1 MEWEQMAERLFAMGK
16 QKNATDME
24 AFGAAGRQLEIKFF
38 KGEMA
43 DYSLSESRGISLRG
57 LVDGKMGYSY
67 SEKLDEA
74 SAELL
79 AEQMAGSAAVIDS
92 EDKQEIYEGS
102 DAYETVDVYNPKL
115 DETPVADKIEFT
127 RELEQ
132 AALDQDERVSA
143 VNYCL
148 YGESQGEVW
157 MINTKGLNLHEKANL
172 AYAYLSVVV
181 KEDGDIKT
189 GAKFIAGN
197 DFGKFSAKKLAE
209 KAVQEALSLLGAKS
223 VPAGGYPVILR
234 YDVAGD
240 LLGAFGG
247 IFSAEAVQKG
257 LSLLKG
263 RLNEPIAADTVSIID
278 DPFMAG
284 GLASASFDGEGVAT
298 RYKRVVDK
306 GVLTTYLHNLKTA
319 AKDNVAST
327 GNASKPSYKATVG
340 IAPSNFYIENGETSL
355 ESMMGKMGRG
365 LLIID
370 VQGLHSGLNAVS
382 GDFSL
387 PATGYLVEDGKIV
400 RPVDQITIAGNFFEM
415 LKDIAMVGSDLTFGM
430 PGTAYI
436 GSPSLWINQLSVS
449 GAS

>member
-1 MEWEQMAERLFAMGK
+1 MEWDQMAKRLFEMGNGK
-16 QKNATDME
+16 GVADME

-38 KGEMA
+38 QGEMA

-57 LVDGKMGYSY
+57 LMDGKMGYSY
-67 SEKLDEA
+67 SEKLDEE

-79 AEQMAGSAAVIDS
+79 VEQMAGSAAVIDS
-92 EDKQEIYEGS
+92 EDKQEIYAGS
-102 DAYETVDVYNPKL
+102 DAYHQVDVYNPGL
-115 DETPVADKIEFT
+115 DEVPVADKIAFT
-127 RELEQ
+127 KELER
-132 AALDQDERVSA
+132 AALDQDQRVSA
-143 VNYCL
+143 VNYCI
-148 YGESQGEVW
+148 YGESMGEVR
-157 MINTKGLNLHEKANL
+157 MLNTKGLDLYERANL

-189 GAKFIAGN
+189 GAKFAAGS

-223 VPAGGYPVILR
+223 TPAGAYPVILR
-234 YDVAGD
+234 HDVAGD
-240 LLGAFGG
+240 LLGAFSG

-263 RLNEPIAADTVSIID
+263 KLNEPIAAETVSIID
-278 DPFMAG
+278 DPFMAK
-284 GLASASFDGEGVAT
+284 GLASASFDGEGVAS

-319 AKDNVAST
+319 AKDGVEST

-340 IAPSNFYIENGETSL
+340 IAPSNFYIENGDVSL
-355 ESMMGKMGRG
+355 ESMTQKMGKG
-365 LLIID
+365 LLIIN
-370 VQGLHSGLNAVS
+370 VQGLSSGLNAVS

-387 PATGYLVEDGKIV
+387 PATGYLIEDGKIA

-415 LKDIAMVGSDLTFGM
+415 LKSIEMVGSDLTFGM
-430 PGTAYI
+430 PGTAYL
-436 GSPSLWINQLSVS
+436 GSPSLWVKSVSVS
-449 GAS
+449 GT

>member
-1 MEWEQMAERLFAMGK
+1 MEWNEMAKRLFEMGK
-16 QKNATDME
+16 GKGAADME

-67 SEKLDEA
+67 SEKLDEE
-74 SAELL
+74 SAALL

-92 EDKQEIYEGS
+92 EDKQEIYAGS
-102 DAYETVDVYNPKL
+102 DTYRTVDVYNPKL

-132 AALDQDERVSA
+132 AALDQDKRVDA
-143 VNYCL
+143 VDYCL
-148 YGESQGEVW
+148 YGETLGEVW

-181 KEDGDIKT
+181 KEGGDIKT
-189 GAKFIAGN
+189 GDKFVAGN
-197 DFGKFSAKKLAE
+197 DFAKFSAKKLAE
-209 KAVQEALSLLGAKS
+209 QAVQEALSLLGAKS

-234 YDVAGD
+234 YDAAGD
-240 LLGAFGG
+240 LLGAFSG

-263 RLNEPIAADTVSIID
+263 KLNESVAADTVSIID

-284 GLASASFDGEGVAT
+284 GLASASFDGEGVAA

-319 AKDNVAST
+319 AKDNVEST

-355 ESMMGKMGRG
+355 ESMMQKMGRG
-365 LLIID
+365 LLIIN
-370 VQGLHSGLNAVS
+370 VQGLHSGLNPVS

-387 PATGYLVEDGKIV
+387 PATGYLIEDGRIA
-400 RPVDQITIAGNFFEM
+400 RPVDQITIAGNFFSM
-415 LKDIAMVGSDLTFGM
+415 LKEVVMVGSDLTFGM

-436 GSPSLWINQLSVS
+436 GSPSLWVKSLSVS
-449 GAS
+449 GA